1 MIPIIKKIKPLFN
14 GLITTMDKYQ
24 GDIKIKG
31 TDLTDP
37 AKSGAVKE
45 YQKVIAV
52 GSMVRD
58 IKPGDTVF
66 INPKRYAVM
75 KHKEGTLKDG
85 VITDNPV
92 IGYNFDIVDIDGESY
107 LYLQDSDI
115 KYIAEVEEFEENPL
129 IITEKDNKILS

>member
-14 GLITTMDKYQ
+14 GLITTMNKYQ

-37 AKSGAVKE
+37 TKSGAVKE

-85 VITDNPV
+85 VMALILDEVPGIKDV
-92 IGYNFDIVDIDGESY
+92 RLADIEQY
-107 LYLQDSDI
+107 Y
-115 KYIAEVEEFEENPL
+115 
-129 IITEKDNKILS
+129 